1 MGAAAFY
8 LNDPAAPKPNRPA
21 HLGVNILLEWE
32 GKLLLER
39 RRDCGMWGLPG
50 GGVKGREPE
59 RRAMVRELWEETGIR
74 LPEATLQQVAVFG
87 EPGRIAS
94 YPDGSVWRMVVI
106 LYRAEL
112 DREPRLRISAESKEL
127 RFSPGRSWKRCQSS
141 APMGI
146 WWAGFEG
153 PIHKPVTEN

>member
-1 MGAAAFY
+1 MAAAVFY

-21 HLGVNILLEWE
+21 HLGVNILLEWD

-39 RRDCGMWGLPG
+39 RPGLRHVGPAG

-74 LPEATLQQVAVFG
+74 LPESALQKVAVYG

-106 LYRAEL
+106 LYRAKL
-112 DREPRLRISAESKEL
+112 DREPRLRISAESREL
-127 RFSPGRSWKRCQSS
+127 RFFTRREL
-141 APMGI
+141 A
-146 WWAGFEG
+146 EL
-153 PIHKPVTEN
+153 PVICTHRDMADRF

>member
-1 MGAAAFY
+1 M
-8 LNDPAAPKPNRPA
+8 
-21 HLGVNILLEWE
+21 NILLEWD

-74 LPEATLQQVAVFG
+74 LPESALQKVAVYG
-87 EPGRIAS
+87 EPGRIAT

-106 LYRAEL
+106 PVPGKAGPGAAPSHQCRIQGAPLLY
-112 DREPRLRISAESKEL
+112 P
-127 RFSPGRSWKRCQSS
+127 
-141 APMGI
+141 
-146 WWAGFEG
+146 AGAGGAAGDLYPSGHGG
-153 PIHKPVTEN
+153 PVLSGLFTDP

>member
-1 MGAAAFY
+1 MAAAVFY

-21 HLGVNILLEWE
+21 HLGVNILLEWD

-74 LPEATLQQVAVFG
+74 LPESALQKVAVYG
-87 EPGRIAS
+87 AGTHCHLSRRQCLAYGGNSVPGKAGPGAAPSHQCRIQGAPLL
-94 YPDGSVWRMVVI
+94 YPAGAGGAAGD
-106 LYRAEL
+106 LY
-112 DREPRLRISAESKEL
+112 PS
-127 RFSPGRSWKRCQSS
+127 GH
-141 APMGI
+141 G
-146 WWAGFEG
+146 G
-153 PIHKPVTEN
+153 PVLSGLFTDP